1 MDNTQRTHWEHGE
14 DWKQVSSIFLKGGHP
29 VKHRP
34 ACVIFVTEKNLK
46 MIQMPIFKNQNK
58 IKIKIEVTE
67 GQRQEKKDKMYP
79 SIFTN
84 IALVRI
90 NFPK

>member
-1 MDNTQRTHWEHGE
+1 MT
-14 DWKQVSSIFLKGGHP
+14 
-29 VKHRP
+29 
-34 ACVIFVTEKNLK
+34 
-46 MIQMPIFKNQNK
+46 QMPIFKNQNK
-58 IKIKIEVTE
+58 IKIKVEVTE

-90 NFPK
+90 RFPKLMIS